1 MLEEKILADF
11 KDAMKKKDSIRTST
25 LSFLR
30 AQLKNNAIEK
40 RQDSLQDS
48 EVITVIKKQLKQRL
62 DSIEKFKS
70 GGRTDLAEKE
80 QKEFEILKWYLPE
93 EISANE
99 LEGIIEAVIAETQAS
114 SIKDMGRV
122 MKEVVAKTAG
132 RAESKMVSE
141 LVRGKL
147 TKNESS
153 APEGA

>member
-80 QKEFEILKWYLPE
+80 QKEFEILKCYLPE

-99 LEGIIEAVIAETQAS
+99 LEGIIEAVIAETQAN

-132 RAESKMVSE
+132 RAESKLVSE
-141 LVRGKL
+141 LVRSKL
-147 TKNESS
+147 LKE
-153 APEGA
+153 

>member
-11 KDAMKKKDSIRTST
+11 KDAMKKKDSMRTST

-30 AQLKNNAIEK
+30 SQLKNSAIEK
-40 RQDSLQDS
+40 KKDLLEDS
-48 EVITVIKKQLKQRL
+48 EVIAVIKKQLKQRL
-62 DSIEKFKS
+62 DSVEKFKS

-80 QKEFEILKWYLPE
+80 QKEFEILKCYLPE

-99 LEGIIEAVIAETQAS
+99 LEEIIEAVIVETQAC

-132 RAESKMVSE
+132 RAESKLVSE
-141 LVRGKL
+141 LVKKKL
-147 TKNESS
+147 TKN
-153 APEGA
+153 